1 MLFRSVDNASNRGDR
16 HQIIEREIGPQ
27 EHDHH
32 GQRGDGRGE
41 YGNILRAKGYV
52 DSNEGEWLYFD
63 LVPGEY
69 QIRTGQAD
77 FTGRICVIG
86 ENLNADKLSVLFDE
100 VN

>member
-1 MLFRSVDNASNRGDR
+1 MITMLMKYLLSWGIQTPRKYSKVQLEAILKELS
-16 HQIIEREIGPQ
+16 
-27 EHDHH
+27 EHN
-32 GQRGDGRGE
+32 E

-52 DSNEGEWLYFD
+52 DSNESEWLYFD